1 METKQTAIEWV
12 EDELSNLNN
21 LISNTRMTFEEYY
34 KIRIEIWVKAKQMEK
49 EQIIDARANGFIIS
63 AEGWNGEVPCM
74 KWSEVIRETKC
85 EEYYNETYGKQD
97 E

>member
-21 LISNTRMTFEEYY
+21 LISNTRMTFEEYH

-49 EQIIDARANGFIIS
+49 EQKLDFANKVLN
-63 AEGWNGEVPCM
+63 E
-74 KWSEVIRETKC
+74 SECSWTGIVYLNKDLVDI
-85 EEYYNETYGKQD
+85 YNETYGK
-97 E
+97 

>member
-74 KWSEVIRETKC
+74 KWSEIIRETKC
-85 EEYYNETYGKQD
+85 EEYYNETYGKP
-97 E
+97 

>member
-21 LISNTRMTFEEYY
+21 LISNTRMTFEEYH

-49 EQIIDARANGFIIS
+49 EQIEEAYNNG
-63 AEGWNGEVPCM
+63 GEHYTEYG
-74 KWSEVIRETKC
+74 KAILGED
-85 EEYYNETYGKQD
+85 YYNERYGN
-97 E
+97 

>member
-1 METKQTAIEWV
+1 METKQTAVEWLEV
-12 EDELSNLNN
+12 ELKNWLEDAVCLPDY
-21 LISNTRMTFEEYY
+21 IFEQ
-34 KIRIEIWVKAKQMEK
+34 AKQMEK
-49 EQIIDARANGFIIS
+49 EQIKDARANGFIIS